1 MRYWAS
7 QRTKASLGSAFLG
20 LLKGAVLAKGVNRT
34 PPRRFIAPILSLC
47 LCATLWNV
55 TETAHAY
62 EDQWT
67 LGADIGAGL
76 VLGNDSAPVA
86 GIAVGVG
93 ASVGLSSAWTFRG
106 RLSYDFHP
114 ATLPLHVMTVGA
126 EVYYTLDILKF
137 VPFFGVGLDGIGT
150 VQEGALGAD
159 LAFHALVGVDW
170 LVSRELVIGLDI
182 RPYVL
187 PFSLA
192 ERGIDPVYLSASL
205 RVSLVFDRY

>member
-1 MRYWAS
+1 M
-7 QRTKASLGSAFLG
+7 
-20 LLKGAVLAKGVNRT
+20 LATGVNRT
-34 PPRRFIAPILSLC
+34 RPRRSIAPILALC
-47 LCATLWNV
+47 LSATLWNV
-55 TETAHAY
+55 AETAHAY

-76 VLGNDSAPVA
+76 VLANENAPVA

-93 ASVGLSSAWTFRG
+93 ASVGLTSAWTFRG

-114 ATLPLHVMTVGA
+114 AELPLHVMTVGG
-126 EVYYTLDILKF
+126 EVYYTLDILTF

-150 VQEGALGAD
+150 VQDGSFGAD
-159 LAFHALVGVDW
+159 LAFHALVGIDW
-170 LVSRELVIGLDI
+170 LVSRKLIVGLDI

-192 ERGIDPVYLSASL
+192 ERGIDPVYLTASL
-205 RVSLVFDRY
+205 RVSFVFDRY